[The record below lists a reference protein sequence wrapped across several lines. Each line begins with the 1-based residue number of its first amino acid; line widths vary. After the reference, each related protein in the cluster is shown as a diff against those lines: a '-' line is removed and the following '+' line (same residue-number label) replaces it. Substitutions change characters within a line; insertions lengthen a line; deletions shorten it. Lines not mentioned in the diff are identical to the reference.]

1 MDAQQLESGESSD
14 NETVQAAQA
23 SSVDQ
28 QTESRLQEQ
37 EYNTSDSE
45 SNGGSKSGKIRIQR
59 GRKPYNFNKLEGNA
73 IVTIAKLEAQIENST
88 NHKEKMNLK
97 SKLSAYRSR
106 LQKNAKSKQQED
118 LLNLRNVQI
127 EIMLGTLKQEL
138 TAEKYERIFSR
149 MQQRQTKLH

>member
-1 MDAQQLESGESSD
+1 MKLFRPLRLALWTSRRRVVCRSRSITLQ
-14 NETVQAAQA
+14 TV
-23 SSVDQ
+23 S
-28 QTESRLQEQ
+28 QTEVQNRV
-37 EYNTSDSE
+37 
-45 SNGGSKSGKIRIQR
+45 IRIPR

-97 SKLSAYRSR
+97 NKLSAYRSR

-138 TAEKYERIFSR
+138 TAERYERIFSR
-149 MQQRQTKLH
+149 MQQK

>member
-1 MDAQQLESGESSD
+1 MDAQQLESGENSE

-45 SNGGSKSGKIRIQR
+45 SNAGSKSGKIRIPR

-73 IVTIAKLEAQIENST
+73 IVTIAKLEA
-88 NHKEKMNLK
+88 
-97 SKLSAYRSR
+97 
-106 LQKNAKSKQQED
+106 
-118 LLNLRNVQI
+118 
-127 EIMLGTLKQEL
+127 
-138 TAEKYERIFSR
+138 
-149 MQQRQTKLH
+149 